1 MGKQLL
7 AVGVTLAFA
16 FTVTMI
22 VAKLVDAT
30 IGLRVTETDEIT
42 GLDLSQH
49 SEVGY
54 ALSESSGSSMSHAAP
69 PASAAAHATSAVR
82 VPQGGEA

>member
-1 MGKQLL
+1 
-7 AVGVTLAFA
+7 
-16 FTVTMI
+16 MI

-30 IGLRVTETDEIT
+30 IGLRVTDDDEIT

-54 ALSESSGSSMSHAAP
+54 ALSESSGSSMSHVAP
-69 PASAAAHATSAVR
+69 PAPAPSHVTAAVR